1 MGAKSVGFAVAEE
14 DLPLLDELVE
24 RFGGGNRSE
33 FLREA
38 MRLMRHEMRAERLR
52 ALQAETK
59 QALGGR
65 LLTRAEL
72 DAVIEQ
78 AARTGA

>member
-24 RFGGGNRSE
+24 RFGRGNRSE

-59 QALGGR
+59 EALGGR

-72 DAVIEQ
+72 DAVIRQ
-78 AARTGA
+78 AAHSDA